1 MQARGP
7 TEAGHGGA
15 RGLLGARRSG
25 GAFRDPGW
33 RRGRGPRGAAGRPLG
48 ARPDGRHVVLQAQV
62 PVHLAG
68 DLQARDGEAQVG
80 EVVVFFSARAVVYG
94 IHIGR
99 PMMWASTFVILIG
112 GSSGSPGSGFTRAP
126 PRPPVSVG
134 RTEERPARERGLSIL
149 HSAPV
154 R

>member
-1 MQARGP
+1 MGLLKRGMGVLGASSAP
-7 TEAGHGGA
+7 GVAAELFGIQGGAEAGALGGQQV
-15 RGLLGARRSG
+15 
-25 GAFRDPGW
+25 
-33 RRGRGPRGAAGRPLG
+33 GPFG

-99 PMMWASTFVILIG
+99 PTMWALTFVILIG